1 MEILISTNMYQ
12 ACDFAKVLEL
22 TDAFSQERVG
32 VEVFSMFPDPV
43 FADVL
48 RASEEKLS
56 TLPISFHGPYAQT
69 EHSRPKG
76 TPAYER
82 SMGFYREMLPFA
94 KRLHSSYVVFHH
106 NNCKVLDVDREAML
120 QTADE
125 NLRELTALSEAEGI
139 PVAVENVGIKS
150 MGNVLMNQEQFIV
163 VCRKLPNPV
172 LIDIGHAHANG
183 WDLRH
188 VMEALQDKIISYH
201 VHNNDG
207 VHDCHQRI
215 YNGTLDFNAFLYDV
229 RELTPE
235 ADLVLEYAPDVA
247 ADQAGILK
255 DVKTLCQFRETV

>member
-32 VEVFSMFPDPV
+32 VEVFSMFHDPV

-150 MGNVLMNQEQFIV
+150 MGNVLMN
-163 VCRKLPNPV
+163 
-172 LIDIGHAHANG
+172 
-183 WDLRH
+183 
-188 VMEALQDKIISYH
+188 
-201 VHNNDG
+201 
-207 VHDCHQRI
+207 
-215 YNGTLDFNAFLYDV
+215 
-229 RELTPE
+229 
-235 ADLVLEYAPDVA
+235 
-247 ADQAGILK
+247 
-255 DVKTLCQFRETV
+255 

>member
-12 ACDFAKVLEL
+12 ACDFAKVLKL

-32 VEVFSMFPDPV
+32 VEVFSMFHDPV

-56 TLPISFHGPYAQT
+56 RLPISFHGPYAQT
-69 EHSRPKG
+69 EHSSPRG
-76 TPAYER
+76 TPVYER
-82 SMGFYREMLPFA
+82 SMRFYREMLPFA
-94 KRLHSSYVVFHH
+94 ERLHSSYVVFHH
-106 NNCKVLDVDREAML
+106 NNCRLLKEEKATML
-120 QTADE
+120 KTADE
-125 NLRELTALSEAEGI
+125 NLRELTALSAQAGI
-139 PVAVENVGIKS
+139 LVAVENVGVKVL
-150 MGNVLMNQEQFIV
+150 GNVLLNQEEFIAE
-163 VCRKLPNPV
+163 CRKLPNPV

-183 WDLRH
+183 WNLRH
-188 VMEALQDKIISYH
+188 VMEELKDKIISYH

-207 VHDCHQRI
+207 IHDSHQRI
-215 YNGTLDFNAFLYDV
+215 YKGTLDFNAFLYDV

-247 ADQAGILK
+247 ADEKGILE